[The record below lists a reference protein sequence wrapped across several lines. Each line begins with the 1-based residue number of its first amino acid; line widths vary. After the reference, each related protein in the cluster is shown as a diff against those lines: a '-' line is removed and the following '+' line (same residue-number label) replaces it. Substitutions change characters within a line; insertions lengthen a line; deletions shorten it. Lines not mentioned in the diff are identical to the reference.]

1 MDDLTSEGH
10 DLLSSRVILSD
21 DDFRRGCERPSDF
34 KSGFYKDIDKLD
46 SSYSWKIEKL
56 DIKGSFEAKGRR
68 TTFGKYLKEEHVTW
82 AQFRKKRDKKAT
94 LQDFDGALDYS
105 AWRRRHKS
113 PLTPSKLEG
122 YEVTIICDDVIIIC
136 DDVTIANLKKPIEDS
151 AG

>member
-1 MDDLTSEGH
+1 MLHPNRLILPCRKAHLLENKQIPSVGVFDEVIWEAFGGKARDLGSIWEETGQEGN
-10 DLLSSRVILSD
+10 
-21 DDFRRGCERPSDF
+21 
-34 KSGFYKDIDKLD
+34 
-46 SSYSWKIEKL
+46 
-56 DIKGSFEAKGRR
+56 
-68 TTFGKYLKEEHVTW
+68 
-82 AQFRKKRDKKAT
+82 